1 MGERRRRYAGALVLA
16 TSLVIASGLV
26 GSAGGTSASRSLASK
41 TCYGGYVLANLSWGQ
56 KCLGVGE
63 YCKVGNAEY
72 HAYGFDCPAS
82 GYLASY
88 KGSPS
93 GTTSPTTTRAAPSTS
108 TTPPAVEVGQTV
120 LLAPR
125 TRTSGCRRGPE
136 PDRRCSP
143 GAYYSELTAAVIC
156 SGSFSTSTI
165 RDVPQSEKFQV
176 ESEYGMTPTYYG
188 YSIEIDHIVPLEL
201 GGSNN
206 IANLFPEPGSGN
218 ANYHVKDELENKLH
232 DLVCAGAMRLRAA
245 QDGIATNWETLY
257 LRVFGVPPGD

>member
-1 MGERRRRYAGALVLA
+1 MKTRVRLIALLAAVAIAAGLA
-16 TSLVIASGLV
+16 
-26 GSAGGTSASRSLASK
+26 GSAGGAPLNRSLASK
-41 TCYGGYVLANLSWGQ
+41 TCFGGYVLANLSWGQ

-63 YCKVGNAEY
+63 YCKVGNVEY

-82 GYLASY
+82 GYLARY
-88 KGSPS
+88 NGSPS
-93 GTTSPTTTRAAPSTS
+93 GTTSSTTTTSTS
-108 TTPPAVEVGQTV
+108 STVAVGQTV

-125 TRTSGCRRGPE
+125 ARTSGCQRGPE

-143 GAYYSELTAAVIC
+143 GAYYSRLTTAVIC

-206 IANLFPEPGSGN
+206 IANLFPEPGSGK

-232 DLVCAGAMRLRAA
+232 DLVCAGAMSLRSA
-245 QDGIATNWETLY
+245 QGGIAADWEAIY
-257 LRVFGVPPGD
+257 RKVFGAAPTN